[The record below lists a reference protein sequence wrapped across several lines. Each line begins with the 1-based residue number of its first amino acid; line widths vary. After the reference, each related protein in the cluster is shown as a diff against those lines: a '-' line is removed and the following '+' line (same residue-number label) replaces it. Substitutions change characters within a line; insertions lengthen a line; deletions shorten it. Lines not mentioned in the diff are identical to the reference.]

1 MDDAKPDFIEPVLDE
16 YTLFDPDEPGLFD
29 ELDEAEEDAAIARAQ
44 ADYAAGRVVPH
55 EEVVVWLE
63 SLLTDNPQPRPKPW
77 LK

>member
-44 ADYAAGRVVPH
+44 ADYAAGRVVSH
-55 EEVVVWLE
+55 KAVTKWLLSWGTE
-63 SLLTDNPQPRPKPW
+63 NPLPPPKCGE
-77 LK
+77 